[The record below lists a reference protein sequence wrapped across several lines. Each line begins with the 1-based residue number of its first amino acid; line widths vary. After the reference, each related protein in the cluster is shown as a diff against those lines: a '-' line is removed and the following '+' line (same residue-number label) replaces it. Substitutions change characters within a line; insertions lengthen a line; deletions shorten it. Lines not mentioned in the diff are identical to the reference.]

1 MGAIRRSEAVLDARL
16 TAPVDDPGPYRA
28 PRWLAGAHAQTIW
41 AAMIRR
47 PVVPMRREEVP
58 TPDGDVWSFD
68 WTEAPASPD
77 APVVALFHGL
87 EGNSSSHYARTL
99 MDAATRAGWRGVVPH
114 FRGCAGELNRTPR
127 AYHLG
132 DHEDVGAMLA
142 AVRERVG
149 PAAAI
154 HAAGVSLGGS
164 ALLNWL
170 GRAGGD
176 AAAFVSRA
184 AAVSSPVH
192 LVPAGQALDR
202 GANRIYAFLF
212 LKSLNP
218 KARALAERF
227 PEHVDASRLRNF
239 TTMRS
244 FDDAVTAPLHGF
256 EDAIDYWT
264 RASSKPWL
272 AGIAVPTLILN
283 ALNDPFVPP
292 ESLARPDEVPA
303 CVALEQPA
311 QGGHVGFVTGAPP
324 GRIDWLARRLMRWF
338 AAGR

>member
-1 MGAIRRSEAVLDARL
+1 MT
-16 TAPVDDPGPYRA
+16 TAADDPGPYRA
-28 PRWLAGAHAQTIW
+28 PAWLPGSHAQTIW
-41 AAMIRR
+41 PALLRR
-47 PVVPMRREEVP
+47 PDVALRREEVP

-68 WTEAPASPD
+68 WTD
-77 APVVALFHGL
+77 APVSPDVPVVVLFHGL

-99 MDAATRAGWRGVVPH
+99 MHAASAAGWRGVVPH
-114 FRGCAGELNRTPR
+114 FRGCAGELNRKPR

-132 DHEDVGAMLA
+132 DHEEVGAMLA

-170 GRAGGD
+170 GRAGAD
-176 AAAFVSRA
+176 ALAFVARA
-184 AAVSSPVH
+184 AAVSSPIH
-192 LVPAGQALDR
+192 LPPAGRALDR

-227 PEHVDASRLRNF
+227 PDRVDAARLRRF

-244 FDDAVTAPLHGF
+244 FDDAITAPLHGF

-264 RASSKPWL
+264 RASSKPWIP
-272 AGIAVPTLILN
+272 GIAIPTLVLN

-292 ESLARPDEVPA
+292 ESLARRDEVPA
-303 CVALEQPA
+303 CVVLEQPPE
-311 QGGHVGFVTGAPP
+311 GGHAGFVTGAPP
-324 GRIDWLARRLMRWF
+324 GRIDWLARRLMHWF
-338 AAGR
+338 AEGR